1 MHTGFLVSSTF
12 PSACLFE
19 LISYYSPHISY
30 LSNTDTLTH
39 LCSSSYMPFLTTF
52 PYLECGYYST
62 CLANLSQ
69 PIKHGLGIACFSNY
83 CCIFDGS
90 PAFRVFLFLYRFLN
104 ISKIN
109 NLFCQRPSPIQR
121 AATKEDMTG
130 SETFSSPLS
139 VVEPNSCKG
148 LTRWE

>member
-12 PSACLFE
+12 LLLACSSLFRT
-19 LISYYSPHISY
+19 IHHSY

-62 CLANLSQ
+62 YLANLSQ

-83 CCIFDGS
+83 CCRFDGS

-104 ISKIN
+104 INKIN
-109 NLFCQRPSPIQR
+109 IFFFFVNILHPFIGQLQ
-121 AATKEDMTG
+121 
-130 SETFSSPLS
+130 
-139 VVEPNSCKG
+139 
-148 LTRWE
+148 

>member
-19 LISYYSPHISY
+19 LISYYSPYISY

-62 CLANLSQ
+62 YFANLSQ
-69 PIKHGLGIACFSNY
+69 PIKHGLGTACFSNY
-83 CCIFDGS
+83 CCRFDGS

-109 NLFCQRPSPIQR
+109 NFFLSTSFTYS
-121 AATKEDMTG
+121 KG
-130 SETFSSPLS
+130 SY
-139 VVEPNSCKG
+139 NRRHDWK
-148 LTRWE
+148 